1 MKIILVFKGM
11 DRSLKPQYNIET
23 SHLYSLQGYVTEIM
37 LTLESAV
44 DNINV
49 GFRAIDLVQELFL
62 STPNLAKEAKIEP
75 RRSATVA
82 MRQTAP
88 YRYRSTS
95 YSLSGRS
102 LQSRRAITSSPPCVE
117 TRSRC
122 EYRRNRISED

>member
-1 MKIILVFKGM
+1 MESVKATLNCVQLCKWN
-11 DRSLKPQYNIET
+11 LQY
-23 SHLYSLQGYVTEIM
+23 YVLQGYVTEIM

-102 LQSRRAITSSPPCVE
+102 LQARRAITSSPPCVE
-117 TRSRC
+117 TRSR
-122 EYRRNRISED
+122 RK